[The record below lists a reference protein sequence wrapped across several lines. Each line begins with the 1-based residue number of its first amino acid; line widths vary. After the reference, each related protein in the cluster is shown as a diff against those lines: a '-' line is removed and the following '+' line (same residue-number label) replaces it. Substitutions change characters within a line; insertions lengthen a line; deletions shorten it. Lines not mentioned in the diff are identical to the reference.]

1 VKQEERDKVAEL
13 FEKRTGVKYQ
23 NWIQALSVS
32 SKPKRLAL
40 VLLPKWIALV
50 VLVSGLLYFLSCTPH
65 THIVIQDYKG
75 VEHKYLDSLDI
86 SSGRTETLYCG
97 EHHGWEMVSAS
108 WGGDSMSYYISRRRK

>member
-1 VKQEERDKVAEL
+1 MKQKERDKVAEL

-50 VLVSGLLYFLSCTPH
+50 VLVSGLLYFLSCTMVGYIPL
-65 THIVIQDYKG
+65 QDNKG
-75 VEHKYLDSLDI
+75 VQHLYKEEADLLHLQKVTRYCATHHTWEKIQAVWDDSTYI
-86 SSGRTETLYCG
+86 
-97 EHHGWEMVSAS
+97 
-108 WGGDSMSYYISRRRK
+108 YYTTRGS